1 MYTLGKLQIQ
11 KLRADWTARQTE
23 TPKPRDFH
31 DLFMRQ
37 GVAPVKVIRRALLG
51 NDSPTL

>member
-1 MYTLGKLQIQ
+1 M
-11 KLRADWTARQTE
+11 KLRQDWSARQKQAVE
-23 TPKPRDFH
+23 PREFH

-51 NDSPTL
+51 DDSATL